1 MLFAG
6 PWGWLGYGVTNFAS
20 GATSN
25 YAAQKLRGIEDIGWG
40 EVISSGLIDMV
51 PGLGGRAKGLKAVRN
66 YALEGAGRTLAQQ
79 QAQVGIDEQR
89 FLTPGEAVT
98 STALGGTFGAG
109 FGGIGVGASAL
120 KSKYGRKVSDPVAK
134 FSPEEIYPNY
144 DPDTKTYAFL
154 SERLNNQINRVVY
167 TQPELKRDEWIRKVT
182 SGYESR
188 HPDHRLIPGG
198 PKGVSTLRNKY
209 PGSTDNKIQLNP
221 DNEEGVLNS
230 IADSIRTQGLDP
242 DKLQFRFTR
251 RGTKQF
257 QGNPA
262 LAYWDYVEQY
272 FKKYGTLTGIDR
284 LVLPSGDLV
293 KVNTS
298 SITRAIKS
306 FELNPSKSTK
316 GTPQPTGAHAAGFK
330 DATEQLEALA
340 ELEGVNINT
349 VNRSLSKKIE
359 SGAQGVTDPTAV
371 PVALEGHHAAGLDRS
386 YYLMW
391 NLKNKAE
398 AKKMENYLLG
408 KYGIPIGD
416 DEFNMIWLDGIGVHV
431 PIHKWMDRFTPMPD
445 EATLQKI
452 YNINTFEGRKKFAV
466 QFVKDYVRAQEMIYR
481 LQQRWLDLNFPGRWK
496 TDAEIKYIQN
506 VLSEDQLLM
515 DDLVNYLE
523 TGEGI
528 PANIKAQ
535 IEADRDM
542 SPESLIKERPKIPKG
557 PYPSK
562 TQEMKQEGK
571 PRSIPKSG

>member
-1 MLFAG
+1 
-6 PWGWLGYGVTNFAS
+6 
-20 GATSN
+20 
-25 YAAQKLRGIEDIGWG
+25 
-40 EVISSGLIDMV
+40 
-51 PGLGGRAKGLKAVRN
+51 
-66 YALEGAGRTLAQQ
+66 
-79 QAQVGIDEQR
+79 
-89 FLTPGEAVT
+89 
-98 STALGGTFGAG
+98 
-109 FGGIGVGASAL
+109 
-120 KSKYGRKVSDPVAK
+120 
-134 FSPEEIYPNY
+134 
-144 DPDTKTYAFL
+144 
-154 SERLNNQINRVVY
+154 
-167 TQPELKRDEWIRKVT
+167 
-182 SGYESR
+182 
-188 HPDHRLIPGG
+188 
-198 PKGVSTLRNKY
+198 
-209 PGSTDNKIQLNP
+209 
-221 DNEEGVLNS
+221 
-230 IADSIRTQGLDP
+230 
-242 DKLQFRFTR
+242 
-251 RGTKQF
+251 
-257 QGNPA
+257 
-262 LAYWDYVEQY
+262 
-272 FKKYGTLTGIDR
+272 
-284 LVLPSGDLV
+284 
-293 KVNTS
+293 
-298 SITRAIKS
+298 
-306 FELNPSKSTK
+306 
-316 GTPQPTGAHAAGFK
+316 
-330 DATEQLEALA
+330 
-340 ELEGVNINT
+340 
-349 VNRSLSKKIE
+349 
-359 SGAQGVTDPTAV
+359 
-371 PVALEGHHAAGLDRS
+371 
-386 YYLMW
+386 MW